1 MAPLGWA
8 TRSMGRHG
16 QQHLFGLESPPTS
29 PYFLGTMPPY
39 ATFIICV
46 SGTRRQKPVLKF
58 INDLL
63 MTCLG
68 MPLKAIPEDVKVHWT
83 LDDEGFIWPHLL
95 DGCVSPESPRQ
106 KCSRRLPFLGLVCDS
121 AGVPLW
127 PWWYHDV
134 IPATVANKCLS
145 GWYVL
150 GLLSKTNNL
159 RIKMN

>member
-16 QQHLFGLESPPTS
+16 AATLVWPWISTNESIFSGNHATIRHLHHMCFWHQAPEARFEIYKWLTDD
-29 PYFLGTMPPY
+29 MPWDASQSDPWGCEGALNIGWWRIHL
-39 ATFIICV
+39 ATPSGWMCV
-46 SGTRRQKPVLKF
+46 
-58 INDLL
+58 
-63 MTCLG
+63 
-68 MPLKAIPEDVKVHWT
+68 
-83 LDDEGFIWPHLL
+83 
-95 DGCVSPESPRQ
+95 PESPRQ